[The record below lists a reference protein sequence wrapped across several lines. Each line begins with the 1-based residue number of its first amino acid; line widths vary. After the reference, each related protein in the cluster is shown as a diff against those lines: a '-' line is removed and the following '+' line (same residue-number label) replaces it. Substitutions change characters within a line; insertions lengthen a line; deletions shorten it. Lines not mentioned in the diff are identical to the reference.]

1 MENFVVRGAWK
12 KQYEDGFDFDYDH
25 PNDAQN
31 DAARGVMEAIY
42 AIYMLKIYLVAE
54 VLTK

>member
-1 MENFVVRGAWK
+1 MENFVVRGAWE